1 MRTLRG
7 TWGGV
12 GGLHSEGRG
21 VGGGGG
27 CRRDMR

>member
-21 VGGGGG
+21 VGGG